1 MSRAFRVKGL
11 NALTRR
17 GGKGGGGWGLP
28 TSSIQDPRS
37 YGLSGLL
44 TTAYLV
50 GSASR
55 ACARARVRAGARM
68 RAHTR
73 APPARVRAR
82 PPARPRAPARSWGQQ
97 RRPMPAV
104 VSASFMDVRPLA
116 AGIVNSISRKALAV
130 V

>member
-1 MSRAFRVKGL
+1 VSRAFRVKGL

-55 ACARARVRAGARM
+55 ACARGHACARI
-68 RAHTR
+68 
-73 APPARVRAR
+73 RAR
-82 PPARPRAPARSWGQQ
+82 PPCARARSPARAPASARAKLGPTATPLQIGLFI
-97 RRPMPAV
+97 V
-104 VSASFMDVRPLA
+104 VTQGVAGLA
-116 AGIVNSISRKALAV
+116 CHQAFGP
-130 V
+130 

>member
-17 GGKGGGGWGLP
+17 GGKGGGGWGLR
-28 TSSIQDPRS
+28 TSNIQDPRS
-37 YGLSGLL
+37 HGLSGLL

-55 ACARARVRAGARM
+55 ACARARGGTHVRAYA
-68 RAHTR
+68 R

-97 RRPMPAV
+97 RRPMTAV

-116 AGIVNSISRKALAV
+116 AGIVNRISRKALAV